1 MSALNTKLLRDLSN
15 LRGQIATIA
24 LVVACGVASFV
35 ALRGNFVSLEL
46 AREAYYERYGFGDVF
61 VQLER
66 APRSL
71 LADVE
76 AIEGVAR
83 AEGRIVQS
91 ALLPLHPGE
100 RPLSGRIISYD
111 PHGPGL
117 NRLDLREGRLIEPGR
132 SDEILLLEGFA
143 RARGI
148 GPGFRLPVVLNGRLR
163 ALHVVGLVASPE
175 YVFAV
180 GPGELAPDPS
190 RFAVIWMDERVLAE
204 AFALEG
210 ALNDVS
216 LALQPGASRPAV
228 LFALDQLLAPYGGL
242 GAYTRDRQPSNYM
255 ISGELQQLGAMS
267 SAVPL
272 IFLAVAALLL
282 NLVLSRLV
290 TLQRSEIA
298 SLKAL
303 GYHDAE
309 IGWHFAKLVLVI
321 ACLGAAM
328 GVLAGVWLG
337 HSMTELY
344 RHYFKFPNLEFGLDP
359 ESALGALLVTFA
371 ASGAGAFAAVRG
383 ILRLRPAEAMQ
394 PPAPPRYRRTWL
406 DRLELGRILGAAP
419 QMVVRELRRRPL
431 RALLSS
437 LAIASSVG
445 LTVVGGFYY
454 DATDELVRS
463 QFFDVMREDVSIA
476 FAEPLPERAIREI
489 AHLPGV
495 LRAEGRRELPVRF
508 RSGHRFRD
516 GIVIG
521 YPDDAELRTLR
532 DKFGNEVPLPP
543 TGVVLTDMLARL
555 LDLKVGDELVLELRE
570 GSRNTKRWHVSG
582 LVDESFGLQGH
593 MSLAQMTELT
603 GEEPLVSTALL
614 QVDPLEERT
623 LQRRLAE
630 LPAVVGVGKK
640 SELLRLFR
648 EQSAGMILVFTLI
661 ITLFAIT
668 ITFGVVYN
676 HARVALSQ
684 RSRDLSSLR
693 VLGFTRGEISGVLLG
708 EIAIQ
713 VAFALPLGLAFGRLL
728 VGALAAS
735 LDPETYRLP
744 FVVTSR
750 TYAFAVLVTLF
761 ASTLSA
767 LVVRRKLDKLD
778 LIAVLK
784 ARE

>member
-1 MSALNTKLLRDLSN
+1 MSALNTKLLRDLSH

-35 ALRGNFVSLEL
+35 ALRGNYSSLEL
-46 AREAYYERYGFGDVF
+46 ARESYYARYGFGDVF

-66 APRSL
+66 APRSI

-76 AIEGVAR
+76 AIGGVAR
-83 AEGRIVQS
+83 AEGRIVKS
-91 ALLPLHPGE
+91 VLLPLQPGE
-100 RPLSGRIISYD
+100 RPLSGRVISQD
-111 PHGPGL
+111 RHGPGL
-117 NRLDLREGRLIEPGR
+117 NRLDLREGRWLEPGR

-143 RARGI
+143 TARGI
-148 GPGFRLPVVLNGRLR
+148 TPGDRLRVVLNGRLR
-163 ALHVVGLVASPE
+163 ALQVVGLVTSPE
-175 YVFAV
+175 YIFAV
-180 GPGELAPDPS
+180 SPGDLAPDPT
-190 RFAVIWMDERVLAE
+190 RFAVLWMDERVVAE
-204 AFALEG
+204 AFAMEG
-210 ALNDVS
+210 ALNDV
-216 LALQPGASRPAV
+216 ALTVQPGASKPAV
-228 LFALDQLLAPYGGL
+228 TFALDELLTPYGGL
-242 GAYTRDRQPSNYM
+242 GAYTRERQPSNYM
-255 ISGELQQLGAMS
+255 ISGELDQLGAMS
-267 SAVPL
+267 SAVPV
-272 IFLAVAALLL
+272 IFLGVAALLL
-282 NLVLSRLV
+282 NLVLARLV
-290 TLQRSEIA
+290 ALQRPEIA

-303 GYHDAE
+303 GYHGSE
-309 IGWHFAKLVLVI
+309 IGWHFGKLVLVI
-321 ACLGAAM
+321 AALGASL
-328 GVLAGVWLG
+328 GVLSGVWLG
-337 HSMTELY
+337 QSMTELY
-344 RHYFKFPNLEFGLDP
+344 RHYFKFPNLEFRLDP
-359 ESALGALLVTFA
+359 VAGASALLVTFA

-383 ILRLRPAEAMQ
+383 ILRLQPAEAMQ

-406 DRLELGRILGAAP
+406 DRIQLGRILGAAP

-454 DATDELVRS
+454 DATEELVRS
-463 QFFDVMREDVSIA
+463 QFFDVMREDVSVA
-476 FAEPLPERAIREI
+476 FVNPRPERAVREI

-516 GIVIG
+516 GVVLG

-532 DKFGNEVPLPP
+532 DKLGNEVPLPP
-543 TGVVLTDMLARL
+543 AGLVLTDMLAKL
-555 LDLKVGDELVLELRE
+555 LELRVGDEILLELRE
-570 GSRNTKRWHVSG
+570 GSREKKRWRVSG

-593 MSLAQMTELT
+593 MSLTQMAELT
-603 GEEPLVSTALL
+603 GDEPLVSSALL
-614 QVDPLEERT
+614 QVDSLHERE
-623 LQRRLAE
+623 LKRRLAE
-630 LPAVVGVGKK
+630 LPAVVSVGEK

-676 HARVALSQ
+676 NARVALSQ
-684 RSRDLSSLR
+684 RSRDLTSLR
-693 VLGFTRGEISGVLLG
+693 VLGFTRGEISGILLG
-708 EIAIQ
+708 EIGVQ
-713 VAFALPLGLAFGRLL
+713 VALALPLGLAFGRGL
-728 VGALAAS
+728 VWALGTT

-744 FVVTSR
+744 FIVTPRS
-750 TYAFAVLVTLF
+750 YAFAVLVTLF